1 MGGPFV
7 MSTEVNYSD
16 VQGLVRFGYGKLKG
30 AKYALARVS
39 RTSRPRDPGCSPRRS
54 PTP

>member
-1 MGGPFV
+1 

-30 AKYALARVS
+30 AKYALASIKNVGAAR
-39 RTSRPRDPGCSPRRS
+39 
-54 PTP
+54 